1 MESRR
6 RESGLDSVI
15 NVWGLQPKG
24 SESKPSERKNRRY
37 IELRNVPAMEAANTP
52 SSYETC
58 QLWELQTTLHLGA
71 RRTRI
76 KELRKTLDR
85 LSISVGR
92 VHGSTLHVQTSP
104 VGSTI
109 PFVKPRV
116 RGQRVKGKQST
127 KHLGR
132 WIISI
137 VCKPCVKV
145 STRHS
150 KAKES
155 SRQSHL
161 GRNPRPSIMFQC
173 REITSKHSG
182 HPARTDQ

>member
-1 MESRR
+1 M
-6 RESGLDSVI
+6 I

-37 IELRNVPAMEAANTP
+37 IELRNVPAMGAANNP

-58 QLWELQTTLHLGA
+58 QRWELQTTLRLGA
-71 RRTRI
+71 CRTRI

-116 RGQRVKGKQST
+116 RCQCVKGKQST
-127 KHLGR
+127 KYLGR
-132 WIISI
+132 WTISI
-137 VCKPCVKV
+137 VRKPRVKV

-150 KAKES
+150 KAAPGQPAK
-155 SRQSHL
+155 HL
-161 GRNPRPSIMFQC
+161 GR
-173 REITSKHSG
+173 
-182 HPARTDQ
+182 